1 MIKTKVTLSL
11 DKETWK
17 SFKLHCVKND
27 LIASDLVNDF
37 MASAVGKK
45 PRKILYD
52 LKIKKHYKR
61 DTLI

>member
-1 MIKTKVTLSL
+1 MVKTKVTLSL
-11 DKETWK
+11 DKTTWK

-27 LIASDLVNDF
+27 LIASYLVNDF

-52 LKIKKHYKR
+52 LKIKKHFK
-61 DTLI
+61 